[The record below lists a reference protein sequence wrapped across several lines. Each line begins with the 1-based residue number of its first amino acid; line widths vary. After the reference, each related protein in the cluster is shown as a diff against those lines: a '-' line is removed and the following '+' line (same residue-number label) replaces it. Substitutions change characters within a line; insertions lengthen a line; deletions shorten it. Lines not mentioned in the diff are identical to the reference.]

1 MPCTNFT
8 LSSLSPCRGCAGSLE
23 KCTYLCGRGGVFIY
37 RLHLASRTQAAL
49 ANLWG
54 ELSVYRVCVVI
65 SLGSDCLT
73 DNDVKLFLVIIQL
86 GYFADIG
93 WFCCCLF
100 WSFYKMLVKK
110 IFWQKKFSSNYFW
123 SQKNLVEFFW
133 GLGWN
138 IFCKNNLV
146 GNFFGSKKIWVGN
159 CFGSKRLGPKKI
171 LGPKQTWSEIFLGQK
186 NWVGNFLGQKIFGS
200 KKIWVRFFW
209 WYDFFWLKK

>member
-100 WSFYKMLVKK
+100 WSFYKMLVKR
-110 IFWQKKFSSNYFW
+110 IFWPKQNVG
-123 SQKNLVEFFW
+123 QKNLVQIIFGPKIFCYKFFW
-133 GLGWN
+133 
-138 IFCKNNLV
+138 V
-146 GNFFGSKKIWVGN
+146 G
-159 CFGSKRLGPKKI
+159 
-171 LGPKQTWSEIFLGQK
+171 SEIFL
-186 NWVGNFLGQKIFGS
+186 
-200 KKIWVRFFW
+200 
-209 WYDFFWLKK
+209 